1 MLSYLFSQPL
11 IFVAWVLAFLIAL
24 SFHEFCHAL
33 AATVLGDQTPSR
45 MGRLTL
51 NPVAHIDLIGLFAV
65 LFIGFG
71 WGKPVPFNPYN
82 LKWRK
87 WGSTAVAFAGPLSN
101 LFLAILSAFGLMI
114 AGPRLGCS
122 NLLTGFLFLS
132 LNINVALMVFNLFPL
147 PPLDGSK
154 ALLAVL
160 DHPKYQNFRVFIE
173 QKGQMMLLLLILA
186 DAVLGLGL
194 FSGIIHLASDVF
206 SGLFPMTC
214 V

>member
-33 AATVLGDQTPSR
+33 AATLLGDSTPGR
-45 MGRLTL
+45 MGRVTL
-51 NPVAHIDLIGLFAV
+51 NPFAHIDLIGLLAV

-71 WGKPVPFNPYN
+71 WGKPVQFNPYN
-82 LKWRK
+82 LKWKK

-101 LFLAILSAFGLMI
+101 FFLGTLSAIGVMI

-132 LNINVALMVFNLFPL
+132 LNINIALMVFNFFPL

-154 ALLAVL
+154 ALLAAL
-160 DHPKYQNFRVFIE
+160 DHPKYQAFRTFIE
-173 QKGQMMLLLLILA
+173 QKGQMLLLVFILA
-186 DAVLGLGL
+186 DALLGLGI
-194 FSGIIHLASDVF
+194 FSGIINLASNVF
-206 SGLFPMTC
+206 SHYFPSVC
-214 V
+214 I

>member
-1 MLSYLFSQPL
+1 MLSVFFDQPA
-11 IFVAWVLAFLIAL
+11 IFLAWVLAFLVAL

-33 AATVLGDQTPSR
+33 AATLLGDSTPGR

-51 NPVAHIDLIGLFAV
+51 NPVAHIDMIGLLAV

-71 WGKPVPFNPYN
+71 WGKPVQFNPYN
-82 LKWRK
+82 LKWKK
-87 WGSTAVAFAGPLSN
+87 WGPTAVAFAGPLSN
-101 LFLAILSAFGLMI
+101 LFLGTLSAIGLMI

-132 LNINVALMVFNLFPL
+132 LNINIALMVFNLFPL

-154 ALLAVL
+154 ALLASL
-160 DHPKYQNFRVFIE
+160 SHPKYQSFRTFIE
-173 QKGQMMLLLLILA
+173 QKGQLILLGVILV
-186 DAVLGLGL
+186 DALFGLGI
-194 FSGIIHLASDVF
+194 FGRVISFASGIF
-206 SGLFPMTC
+206 MYFFPAVC

>member
-11 IFVAWVLAFLIAL
+11 IFLAWVLAFLIAL

-33 AATVLGDQTPSR
+33 AATLLGDQTPGR

-51 NPVAHIDLIGLFAV
+51 NPVAHIDLIGLLAV

-82 LKWRK
+82 LTWKK

-101 LFLAILSAFGLMI
+101 LFLAMLSAIGVMI

-122 NLLTGFLFLS
+122 NLLTGFLFIS
-132 LNINVALMVFNLFPL
+132 LNINIALMVFNLFPL

-154 ALLAVL
+154 AVLAIF
-160 DHPKYQNFRVFIE
+160 DHPKYQAFRTFIE
-173 QKGQMMLLLLILA
+173 QQGQMILLLLILG
-186 DAVLGLGL
+186 DAVLGIGI
-194 FSGIIHLASDVF
+194 FSGIITMASRLF
-206 SGLFPMTC
+206 SALFPMVC